1 MKNENLS
8 FKEYIDSVH
17 IKIYQT
23 TAIATIERFI
33 EKNNLKKYYN
43 KNQHNDYK
51 KAIVKENN
59 IILFSF
65 YYQTFKDYFIEDFII
80 IEVHGLKKYSKE
92 DKIKNNYFINLLQE
106 LAKDKEEYHLQKL
119 DYSIDINQEA
129 NNIFLYKEAKGSN
142 YNSLAN
148 FDFKSSTSGNYRL
161 EIDNENYNSNRKNRA
176 TIYDKKLKENLSD
189 TTTRVELS
197 LLAQTFRDL
206 RKLDDSQNFL
216 SYLKREIN
224 TYKIYYFKDTEL
236 LNSCIEFY
244 KNENY
249 SIKSRTLKKL
259 EKKYLRYS
267 EKIELD
273 FKNLE
278 NFFCNF

>member
-23 TAIATIERFI
+23 KAIATIERFI